1 MRVNGRGVI
10 EGVRMKQGTAF
21 AIEPKGGQYTVAGTE
36 GIETDEQGVGKC
48 VDTRNG
54 PMSLDMFQTQL

>member
-21 AIEPKGGQYTVAGTE
+21 AIEPKGGQSTVAGTE
-36 GIETDEQGVGKC
+36 GIETER
-48 VDTRNG
+48 TRCG
-54 PMSLDMFQTQL
+54 QVCGY